1 MSDQKEEMS
10 DLKNAGKN
18 RGKKGSLKSVREKIV
33 YMNPWGLW
41 SDPCGPSG
49 GAQRSMIFLT
59 QRNKLTRTCLGCTP
73 LLLPAPQ

>member
-41 SDPCGPSG
+41 SDPCG
-49 GAQRSMIFLT
+49 GAQWWGPEIDDFPHT
-59 QRNKLTRTCLGCTP
+59 KK
-73 LLLPAPQ
+73 